1 MFSPSLQRFRRYL
14 WAAAVLSAVVGA
26 VVAVRLDGPGRAT
39 ASVRHGPAIIHR
51 PGEHWM
57 ATWAASPQA
66 PIAGNLSERGFAD
79 QTVREIV
86 DAGAG
91 GAMVR
96 VRLSNAFGDRP
107 LRIAA
112 ASVARQREGAEL
124 AAGTARALSFGGRT
138 SVVIGAGRAVA
149 SDPVVLRR
157 ASRDAP
163 RDQPVPERSDR
174 PGDSAHPGAA
184 DQLGR
189 RRAPHP

>member
-1 MFSPSLQRFRRYL
+1 MSCRRSDSRGQVFSPSLQRFRRYL

-86 DAGAG
+86 DASAG

-96 VRLSNAFGDRP
+96 GLGSSGHG
-107 LRIAA
+107 IA
-112 ASVARQREGAEL
+112 SMRSE
-124 AAGTARALSFGGRT
+124 
-138 SVVIGAGRAVA
+138 
-149 SDPVVLRR
+149 RR
-157 ASRDAP
+157 
-163 RDQPVPERSDR
+163 
-174 PGDSAHPGAA
+174 
-184 DQLGR
+184 
-189 RRAPHP
+189 